1 MNIPACPLSA
11 EPYEIRFDQELVH
24 KFSKSFRS
32 DSPSIPP
39 TIGAIALQGAF
50 QIINHT
56 LKADWRKLLH
66 VSQTFEYLK
75 PIQLPMT
82 LKTQTT
88 LKEIKTRAQMH
99 FLNFEISLSDNQT
112 GEPIMTSKSTIIVR
126 TS

>member
-1 MNIPACPLSA
+1 MNIPVCPLIA
-11 EPYEIRFDQELVH
+11 EPYEIRFDQELVQ
-24 KFSKSFRS
+24 KFAKAFRS
-32 DSPSIPP
+32 DSPSLPP

-50 QIINHT
+50 HIINNT
-56 LKADWRKLLH
+56 LNADWRKLLH

-99 FLNFEISLSDNQT
+99 FLNFEISLTDSKT
-112 GEPIMTSKSTIIVR
+112 GEPMMNSKSTIIVR

>member
-11 EPYEIRFDQELVH
+11 EPYEIRFDQELVQ
-24 KFSKSFRS
+24 KFAKAFRS
-32 DSPSIPP
+32 NSQSLPP

-50 QIINHT
+50 HIINNT

-99 FLNFEISLSDNQT
+99 FLNFEIRLTDSRT
-112 GEPIMTSKSTIIVR
+112 GEPMMNSKSTIIVR